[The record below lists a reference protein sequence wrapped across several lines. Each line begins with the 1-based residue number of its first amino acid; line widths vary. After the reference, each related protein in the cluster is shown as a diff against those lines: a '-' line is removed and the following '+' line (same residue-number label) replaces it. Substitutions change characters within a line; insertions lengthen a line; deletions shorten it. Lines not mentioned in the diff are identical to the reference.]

1 MSLLDKQKEVDDWVQ
16 QFEPPYWPALEKM
29 ARLTEEVGELAREIN
44 HVYGTKKKKAFE
56 DKKEI
61 ADELIDIIFT
71 IICIAN
77 DENINLE
84 KAWQNMVEKK
94 MKIRDINRFEK
105 KEKDVSKSL

>member
-1 MSLLDKQKEVDDWVQ
+1 MSLVDYQKQVDDWVQ

-29 ARLTEEVGELAREIN
+29 ARLTEETGELARELN
-44 HVYGTKKKKAFE
+44 HRYGTKKKKATE

-61 ADELIDIIFT
+61 ANELIDILFT

-84 KAWQNMVEKK
+84 KAWQRMVEEK
-94 MKIRDINRFEK
+94 MNKRDINRFER
-105 KEKDVSKSL
+105 KEEI

>member
-1 MSLLDKQKEVDDWVQ
+1 MDLLDKQKEVDDWVQ

-44 HVYGTKKKKAFE
+44 HLYGIKKKKDSE
-56 DKKEI
+56 DKKEL
-61 ADELIDIIFT
+61 AGELIDVIFT

-84 KAWQNMVEKK
+84 QAWRKMVENK
-94 MKIRDINRFEK
+94 MQKRDINRFER
-105 KEKDVSKSL
+105 KDGL